1 MQFVLLHGTSSSF
14 PQKCPFLWSSSTF
27 FFESNFAVVHG
38 SQLFIQDYLK
48 SQWRKWIGKALQ
60 TAMFSG
66 GNCPASQQRPLFW
79 CRKAPGAAE
88 ATEDLGWHSE
98 PRLWLRAPVIASESS
113 RMFSSPVKAQRPK
126 SLLTEPCKDPA
137 TPEAGCIKLIIT
149 FPFHQALFRF
159 I

>member
-1 MQFVLLHGTSSSF
+1 MLLYETSSSF
-14 PQKCPFLWSSSTF
+14 PQKTSFSLIFKYFLLRIKCCSGSWLATLHPRLFEIPMEKMNGKSTPNCYVF
-27 FFESNFAVVHG
+27 G
-38 SQLFIQDYLK
+38 
-48 SQWRKWIGKALQ
+48 W
-60 TAMFSG
+60 
-66 GNCPASQQRPLFW
+66 NCPASRQPPLFW

-113 RMFSSPVKAQRPK
+113 RMFSSAVKAQRPK